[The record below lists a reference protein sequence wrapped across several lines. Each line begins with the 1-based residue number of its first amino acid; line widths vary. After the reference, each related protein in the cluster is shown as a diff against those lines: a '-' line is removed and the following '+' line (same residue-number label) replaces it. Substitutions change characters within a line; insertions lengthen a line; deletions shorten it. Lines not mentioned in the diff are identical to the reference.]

1 MGRRRT
7 TFVVVLVTSVLVLAT
22 ACAAVSAAPAE
33 GQVISLSAFGPTFD
47 SLTVPAL
54 DLFPAPVVNEMR
66 AISLSHA
73 AERLTTQQLYDA
85 FYYGVG
91 GCDRHHDL
99 FLQEDLGAA
108 GDASAGN

>member
-1 MGRRRT
+1 MGHRRT
-7 TFVVVLVTSVLVLAT
+7 ALGIVLAILVLVLVT
-22 ACAAVSAAPAE
+22 ACATVPAGPAD
-33 GQVISLSAFGPTFD
+33 GQALSPSTFGPTFD
-47 SLTVPAL
+47 SLTVPVF
-54 DLFPAPVVNEMR
+54 DLFPAPVMNEMR

-85 FYYGVG
+85 FYFGAG

-108 GDASAGN
+108 GDASSGN

>member
-1 MGRRRT
+1 MGQKRT
-7 TFVVVLVTSVLVLAT
+7 TFSIVLGGVVLVLAT
-22 ACAAVSAAPAE
+22 ACAAVPAGPAE
-33 GQVISLSAFGPTFD
+33 GEALSPSNFGPTFD
-47 SLTVPAL
+47 SLTVPVFE
-54 DLFPAPVVNEMR
+54 LFPAPVANEMR
-66 AISLSHA
+66 AISLSHE

-108 GDASAGN
+108 GDGAAGN